1 MTYPVPEPAEDR
13 DEPTMIRYLLLP
25 LAIVLFSAPV
35 EAQSRREL
43 ARRLDAVEVRLADL
57 ETQRIAQNDQ
67 MLTRIADLEFQVQE
81 ATGQTER
88 LEFENRQLG
97 QRIDAQDREIQR
109 LRSRLDA
116 VRNPPQPQYDAEGNP
131 VDPVLES
138 SALTGTGERTN
149 TGSGPRDLTGGG
161 LAVTDAGDPYADE
174 RAAAT
179 RPLGSTVASA
189 ADRAPVMSANQAYGQ
204 ARARLLDGDFDG
216 AQEDFTGFISTY
228 PEDGLIDEAWFWLGE
243 TYYVRG
249 DYASAAEAYITSL
262 REERNGP
269 VAPDALVRLASSLG
283 ALGRNEEACQTLA
296 RFSREFP
303 SAGPN
308 ATARAEREALR
319 AGCR

>member
-1 MTYPVPEPAEDR
+1 
-13 DEPTMIRYLLLP
+13 MIRYLIIP
-25 LAIVLFSAPV
+25 LTIFIFSAPV
-35 EAQSRREL
+35 DAQSRREL
-43 ARRLDAVEVRLADL
+43 AQRLDAVEARLA
-57 ETQRIAQNDQ
+57 EMENRRIAQNDQ
-67 MLTRIADLEFQVQE
+67 LLTRIADLEFQVQE

-109 LRSRLDA
+109 LRERLEGA
-116 VRNPPQPQYDAEGNP
+116 ANPPGPQYDEDGNP
-131 VDPVLES
+131 VEPVTDN
-138 SALTGTGERTN
+138 SALTSTGGTRDS
-149 TGSGPRDLTGGG
+149 GSGPRDLTGGG

-179 RPLGSTVASA
+179 RPLGGTMASP
-189 ADRAPVMSANQAYGQ
+189 ADRAPVQSANQTYGQ
-204 ARARLLDGDFDG
+204 ARARLMDGDFDG
-216 AQEDFTGFISTY
+216 AQEDFTAFIADF
-228 PEDGLIDEAWFWLGE
+228 PDDALIDEAWFWLGE

-249 DYASAAEAYITSL
+249 DYASAADAYITSL
-262 REERNGP
+262 REQRNGP

>member
-1 MTYPVPEPAEDR
+1 
-13 DEPTMIRYLLLP
+13 MIRYLLIP
-25 LAIVLFSAPV
+25 LAIFVFSAPAD
-35 EAQSRREL
+35 AQSRREL
-43 ARRLDAVEVRLADL
+43 AQRLDAVEARLA
-57 ETQRIAQNDQ
+57 EMEARQIARSDQ
-67 MLTRIADLEFQVQE
+67 LLTRIADLEFQVQE

-109 LRSRLDA
+109 LRSRLEA
-116 VRNPPQPQYDAEGNP
+116 AANPAEPQYDEDGNP
-131 VDPVLES
+131 VAPVMD
-138 SALTGTGERTN
+138 GTDMTN
-149 TGSGPRDLTGGG
+149 TDGRSDSGSGPRDLTGGS
-161 LAVTDAGDPYADE
+161 LAVTDPGDPYADE

-179 RPLGSTVASA
+179 RPLGGTMASA

-216 AQEDFTGFISTY
+216 AQEDFTGFIADF
-228 PEDGLIDEAWFWLGE
+228 PDDGLIDEAWFWLGE

-249 DYASAAEAYITSL
+249 DYASAADAYITSL

>member
-1 MTYPVPEPAEDR
+1 
-13 DEPTMIRYLLLP
+13 MIRYLLLP
-25 LAIVLFSAPV
+25 LVMFMFSAPAD
-35 EAQSRREL
+35 AQSRREL
-43 ARRLDAVEVRLADL
+43 ARRLDAVEARLA
-57 ETQRIAQNDQ
+57 ETETRRIAQTDQ
-67 MLTRIADLEFQVQE
+67 LLTRIADLEFQVQQ

-109 LRSRLDA
+109 LRTQLEA
-116 VRNPPQPQYDAEGNP
+116 YRNPPEPQFDAEGNP
-131 VDPVLES
+131 VDPVAEDAAMS
-138 SALTGTGERTN
+138 GAGERN
-149 TGSGPRDLTGGG
+149 SNSGGPRDLTGGR
-161 LAVTDAGDPYADE
+161 LAVTDASDPYADE

-179 RPLGSTVASA
+179 RPLGSHLASA
-189 ADRAPVMSANQAYGQ
+189 ADATPLMTADQAYGQ
-204 ARARLLDGDFDG
+204 ARARLMDGDFDG
-216 AQEDFTGFISTY
+216 AQEDFTDFIAEF
-228 PEDGLIDEAWFWLGE
+228 PEDGRMDEAWFWLGE
-243 TYYVRG
+243 THYVRG

-262 REERNGP
+262 REERDGA